1 MDFDTLR
8 TAALGLAVSERAK
21 LLALLASSIEK
32 DVGSKGG
39 SSAAKSAA
47 GSVASDG
54 SSPSKRG
61 RKPRFGGLKVS
72 LRMSKEQKAQYK
84 ALSDEKKK
92 EYDEA
97 VAMKRAKL
105 DEKKKKKADEKAAKG
120 AAAAGGGGGAATAA
134 VKEEDGKWDG
144 SDSES
149 EDEFE
154 EADDE

>member
-32 DVGSKGG
+32 DMGSKGG
-39 SSAAKSAA
+39 SAAKPAA

-54 SSPSKRG
+54 STPSKRG
-61 RKPRFGGLKVS
+61 RPPRFGGLKVA

-97 VAMKRAKL
+97 VEQKRAKL

-120 AAAAGGGGGAATAA
+120 AAAAGGGAADRTLQVWA
-134 VKEEDGKWDG
+134 KEEAQDG
-144 SDSES
+144 DSES
-149 EDEFE
+149 EDEFV